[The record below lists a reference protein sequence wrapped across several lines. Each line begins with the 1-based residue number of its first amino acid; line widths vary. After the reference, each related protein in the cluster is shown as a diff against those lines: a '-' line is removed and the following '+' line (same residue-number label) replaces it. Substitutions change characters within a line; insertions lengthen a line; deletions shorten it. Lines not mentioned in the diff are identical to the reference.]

1 MGPAQSSL
9 LGLGATAG
17 VAASKISQGIGE
29 AQTTNKGNNNLTKE
43 LKSQLAEM
51 KSNQGIIEEYST
63 IRTNLRRARNLPT
76 WNEKKAQ
83 ELAFAEAMI
92 EKFSKANDDILGS
105 MKNTLKKEE
114 Q

>member
-9 LGLGATAG
+9 LGLGAAAG
-17 VAASKISQGIGE
+17 VAASKVAGVSNS
-29 AQTTNKGNNNLTKE
+29 NKSTSSTDVTAE

-63 IRTNLRRARNLPT
+63 IRTNLHRAKNLPT
-76 WNEKKAQ
+76 WNEKKEK

-92 EKFSKANDDILGS
+92 EKFSKANDDIMGN
-105 MKNTLKKEE
+105 MRNTLKKEE
-114 Q
+114 K